1 MPRKPGLVV
10 ELCKIHLKFKTGVEK
25 QRPGEAEECLR
36 FPNRSKNTLKKKIP
50 SVDFGDVRKLKE
62 G

>member
-1 MPRKPGLVV
+1 MPGKPGLVV

-36 FPNRSKNTLKKKIP
+36 FPNRSKNTLKKIP
-50 SVDFGDVRKLKE
+50 TVDFGDVRNLKK